1 MPYIFKR
8 SIYFNLSIQNIFNMP
23 KKRKRLSIESSAVS
37 KINIPTIGRP
47 KPMGVKAG
55 VTKTRRRLENGGKKC
70 K

>member
-1 MPYIFKR
+1 
-8 SIYFNLSIQNIFNMP
+8 MP

-37 KINIPTIGRP
+37 KINTPTIGRP

>member
-1 MPYIFKR
+1 MT
-8 SIYFNLSIQNIFNMP
+8 
-23 KKRKRLSIESSAVS
+23 KRKRRLSAESSAVNKTNAYTS
-37 KINIPTIGRP
+37 GRP

>member
-1 MPYIFKR
+1 
-8 SIYFNLSIQNIFNMP
+8 MP
-23 KKRKRLSIESSAVS
+23 KKRKRLSIETRAVNN
-37 KINIPTIGRP
+37 INTPTTGRP

>member
-1 MPYIFKR
+1 MP
-8 SIYFNLSIQNIFNMP
+8 N
-23 KKRKRLSIESSAVS
+23 KRKQLSVESRAISR
-37 KINIPTIGRP
+37 INTSTPGRP

>member
-1 MPYIFKR
+1 
-8 SIYFNLSIQNIFNMP
+8 MP
-23 KKRKRLSIESSAVS
+23 KKRKRLSVESNAVS
-37 KINIPTIGRP
+37 KINTSISGRP